1 MKTWALVLL
10 LCFLLAG
17 GDPYAQAQLGS
28 GIQAYAE
35 AQPTFDYIEND
46 AGGQKVSEAHL
57 KGHFEAAA
65 RLFLELAGAFFVD
78 LDSPWWSPVGDDH
91 WEWPFGSVVYPI
103 GDEMGVGADVDWL
116 VGSPEVPELTFSPV
130 KFDPDKFLSDKISDA
145 GRSPKDPDNL
155 GEKGKGGEE
164 KKDGAWTDEGG
175 KGGEQT
181 VDPKAD
187 LKKQEGPKE
196 EAAKQAKKPFE
207 TVRQKDKRPQQKCYL
222 SEHDKFSF
230 KSIALAPYQ

>member
-1 MKTWALVLL
+1 MNRWAITLL

-17 GDPYAQAQLGS
+17 RLPYVQTQPTP

-35 AQPTFDYIEND
+35 AQPTFNYIEKD
-46 AGGQKVSEAHL
+46 AGGQKVGEAHL

-103 GDEMGVGADVDWL
+103 GEEMGVGDDWL

-155 GEKGKGGEE
+155 GEKGKGGDE

-175 KGGEQT
+175 GKDAKTEEPT
-181 VDPKAD
+181 TNN
-187 LKKQEGPKE
+187 KK
-196 EAAKQAKKPFE
+196 EAPPRKTSPNATKFRSLFKK
-207 TVRQKDKRPQQKCYL
+207 
-222 SEHDKFSF
+222 SN
-230 KSIALAPYQ
+230 